1 MFKVLIEKLIGSN
14 EVILFEQKIYHIVLI
29 MGTIISGLAAAVN
42 AVMSLNISATVL
54 WFVASIVWGFLYY
67 ISRFK
72 NLYEPYNLV
81 TYSILI
87 FVCYP
92 VGWFFDHGSLGTMP
106 LYITLFITL
115 VMLTLSNKWRSIF
128 VTYILLS
135 TIILNIIEYYR
146 PSIFPIYANS
156 QTRLIDFTVQII
168 IVVISMI
175 IILKLY
181 MNELYK
187 ERNCVN
193 SLNCQLVEKNEILN
207 KLSIMDELTSAYNR
221 RYIFQAL
228 TDKINN
234 HHFSDDPFYVLMFDV
249 DYYKR
254 INDTYGHDVG
264 DYVLKSIV
272 AELKTLLSSDDIIG
286 RYGGDEFIIILGSM
300 EQGIAKYIDELQ
312 DIINRIDFDERL
324 SISGGLIKYR
334 GEKMVELLKGVDILL
349 YKAKLNGRACIVKDI

>member
-1 MFKVLIEKLIGSN
+1 MFKVSIEKLIGSN
-14 EVILFEQKIYHIVLI
+14 KVFPFEQKIYHIVLI
-29 MGTIISGLAAAVN
+29 MGTMISGLAAVVN
-42 AVMSLNISATVL
+42 GVMSLDIRATVL
-54 WFVASIVWGFLYY
+54 WFVASMGWLFLYY

-92 VGWFFDHGSLGTMP
+92 AGWFFDHGSLGTMP

-156 QTRLIDFTVQII
+156 QTRLIDFTVQMI

-175 IILKLY
+175 MLLNLY
-181 MNELYK
+181 MKELYK

-193 SLNCQLVEKNEILN
+193 YLNRQLMENNETLHKI
-207 KLSIMDELTSAYNR
+207 SIMDELTSAYNR

-234 HHFSDDPFYVLMFDV
+234 YHFSDEPFYVLMFDV
-249 DYYKR
+249 DYFKM
-254 INDTYGHDVG
+254 INDSYGHDVG

-272 AELKTLLSSDDIIG
+272 AELKTLLSSEDIIG
-286 RYGGDEFIIILGSM
+286 RYGGDEFIIILGTM

-312 DIINRIDFDERL
+312 DIINRIDFDDHL
-324 SISGGLIKYR
+324 SISAGLIKYR
-334 GEKMVELLKGVDILL
+334 GEKMEELLKGVDILL
-349 YKAKLNGRACIVKDI
+349 YKAKSNGRACIVKDI